1 MNFKVFKDILTDK
14 VDNTSG
20 MVYSQARIYLLISV
34 IFYFLGISLVIIKA
48 LFPTLKLDSDTLK
61 TAIDWIQWAMLLFA
75 GYAFGHK
82 GIETLKTI
90 FGKVPVVAGGGDGGD
105 SDDNNNNQP
114 VIVPSTAVPTTPVMT
129 NISQTVPVSTTTTTT
144 TTAVVTP
151 EIVQPQQNN
160 DGASATHTP
169 Q

>member
-34 IFYFLGISLVIIKA
+34 IFYFVGISLVIAKA
-48 LFPTLKLDSDTLK
+48 LVPTLKLDSDTLK

-90 FGKVPVVAGGGDGGD
+90 FGKVPAIAGGGDDGD
-105 SDDNNNNQP
+105 SDDNN
-114 VIVPSTAVPTTPVMT
+114 VVVTPVVAAT
-129 NISQTVPVSTTTTTT
+129 VPASNTISPTVPVSTTTTTT
-144 TTAVVTP
+144 TTAIVTP
-151 EIVQPQQNN
+151 EITQPQQNN